1 MGAPELPGIRRRI
14 YYISKNE
21 IAMWPRYNRDANRRT
36 KTSVLIGS
44 FTLVADAKWKYID
57 ILADKSQLT
66 SDPQGEIP
74 SQTQL
79 NKLTAIHPGVG
90 PEATAAACYL
100 NNSDNVF
107 IVEDMKG
114 LFRVV
119 GSEKWI
125 TKTTVTQDNGQGP
138 TGTTSTTINVE
149 ATDEVPAPF
158 YMGVIATDD
167 GDIDCS
173 ESYEDELP
181 EDNHSGSGSNGGS
194 TNTGGNAGSVL
205 PTFNNNVMINGT
217 SYNVSGGSVSV
228 FGPLISLGF
237 TGSNMDSI
245 FIRVGHNDEE
255 ATMTSGKT
263 AASWN
268 GNIASGTVSV
278 IHWDGNHDD
287 PTEIHW
293 FDINIMAPTSGSDTG
308 SNTGSNTGG
317 DTGSNTGSNTGGNGD
332 GAVYDDVVVLNGDS
346 YNIPASR
353 TLNVRA
359 PLTSVRITGQNLDYL
374 IMEWGAEGATALL
387 DIASDKKSA
396 SWSGSLG
403 SMTVGVYRGTPRKYW
418 FCIKVSDN
426 WDGDE

>member
-158 YMGVIATDD
+158 YVGTIETED
-167 GDIDCS
+167 GNIDCS
-173 ESYEDELP
+173 ESYE
-181 EDNHSGSGSNGGS
+181 GSDIVDNGGNS
-194 TNTGGNAGSVL
+194 SGNA
-205 PTFNNNVMINGT
+205 
-217 SYNVSGGSVSV
+217 
-228 FGPLISLGF
+228 
-237 TGSNMDSI
+237 
-245 FIRVGHNDEE
+245 
-255 ATMTSGKT
+255 
-263 AASWN
+263 
-268 GNIASGTVSV
+268 
-278 IHWDGNHDD
+278 
-287 PTEIHW
+287 
-293 FDINIMAPTSGSDTG
+293 
-308 SNTGSNTGG
+308 GSNTGG
-317 DTGSNTGSNTGGNGD
+317 GSGSGNSGNGSSGSNSGGSSDTPT
-332 GAVYDDVVVLNGDS
+332 YDNVVVLNGDNR
-346 YNIPASR
+346 YLTGDGTGTVYI
-353 TLNVRA
+353 VG
-359 PLTSVRITGQNLDYL
+359 PLTSVRVTGQNMDSVQ
-374 IMEWGAEGATALL
+374 MEWGAQGETDVLTV
-387 DIASDKKSA
+387 ASDKKSA
-396 SWSGSLG
+396 TWSGNLSA
-403 SMTVGVYRGTPRKYW
+403 TPIHFSKGAGRTPW
-418 FCIKVSDN
+418 FSVILRDPTE
-426 WDGDE
+426 GDE